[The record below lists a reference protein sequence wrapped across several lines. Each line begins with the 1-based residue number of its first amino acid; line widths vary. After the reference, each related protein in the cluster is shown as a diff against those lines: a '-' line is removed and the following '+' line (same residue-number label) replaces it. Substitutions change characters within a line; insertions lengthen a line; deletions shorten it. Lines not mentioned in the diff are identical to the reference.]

1 MRKLLAAGCAV
12 VLVAV
17 VATGCRAASAPQVD
31 AQVFFVR
38 TSSQEIE
45 LVAVPRQVSAEIP
58 LAEACLRELLKGP
71 TAAERRLGLISLIP
85 EGAALRSVTVSD
97 TGVARA
103 DFSEGLQHGVG
114 GSMRVMGIRQQIEG
128 TLMWSSDITS
138 VILSVEGETEGV
150 LQP

>member
-1 MRKLLAAGCAV
+1 VRKLLAAGCAV
-12 VLVAV
+12 VLVAIA
-17 VATGCRAASAPQVD
+17 ATGCRAASAPQVD

-58 LAEACLRELLKGP
+58 LAEAVLRELLKGP
-71 TAAERRLGLISLIP
+71 TAAERRQGLTSLIP
-85 EGAALRSVTVSD
+85 EKAAFRSVSVSD
-97 TGVARA
+97 AGVARA
-103 DFSEGLQHGVG
+103 DFSEGLQQGVG
-114 GSMRVMGIRQQIEG
+114 GSMRVLGMRQQIEG
-128 TLMWSSDITS
+128 TLMTISGITS